1 MLKRCTHTLKRLPR
15 HNTLLGPNRETGA
28 GRWIGGGAALALY
41 SALYDCLVDL
51 LHRGALAVVTGA
63 VVGSGRRA
71 VRAVRAVR
79 ARLGGR
85 LVGLLQ
91 DGEGDLLE
99 LLAPR
104 VNLILVSVR
113 LGLGLGLGPRAP
125 CAARR
130 PRPVVRSGARS
141 VPSGAR
147 CVAEG
152 RGDAASSSSPPVAQ
166 EHAHVCFEGLRARWA
181 SQGARGHASTIRVG
195 QVRYRLTRPC

>member
-1 MLKRCTHTLKRLPR
+1 MLKRCNTLKRLR
-15 HNTLLGPNRETGA
+15 CSATTLLGPNRETGA

-41 SALYDCLVDL
+41 SALYNCLVDL
-51 LHRGALAVVTGA
+51 LHRGALAVVTWA
-63 VVGSGRRA
+63 VVGSGR
-71 VRAVRAVR
+71 RAVRAVR

-104 VNLILVSVR
+104 VDLILVSVR

-125 CAARR
+125 RAARR

-166 EHAHVCFEGLRARWA
+166 EHVHVCFEGLRARWA
-181 SQGARGHASTIRVG
+181 SQGARGHASTIG
-195 QVRYRLTRPC
+195 QVRYRLTHPC